1 MASLNSVKLG
11 SGSLLTYFSSS
22 SLSSKQLDQMG
33 KRKHKTLA
41 ENVISFISQL
51 GLQKSRQRVVP
62 TPSKSCQPSVG
73 VLPCVLSP
81 CVRGTVEKLWRCNC
95 IDQWSEMVCS
105 LLNWNGVVRKNFWW
119 NKQQGTKRNK
129 KKLKMRKPIHPHRN
143 PVDATLLPG
152 IADGKGE
159 QLGWL
164 LQSSSCSTQQS
175 IWDCKEMV
183 MVLLKM
189 KIC

>member
-22 SLSSKQLDQMG
+22 SLSSKQLDQIG

-119 NKQQGTKRNK
+119 NKQQGTKRIK
-129 KKLKMRKPIHPHRN
+129 KIKDEK
-143 PVDATLLPG
+143 AY
-152 IADGKGE
+152 
-159 QLGWL
+159 
-164 LQSSSCSTQQS
+164 SSSQKSCWCRVAPRHCWWQRGAARMASAEQQPQHPA
-175 IWDCKEMV
+175 V
-183 MVLLKM
+183 NLGL
-189 KIC
+189 